1 MEVVIMP
8 IIKPSSELRNNY
20 NEISTLCHKSNE
32 PIYITKNGSGDLAVM
47 SIETYEYLTDKY
59 TLYKELEKGMNSLK
73 NGKKYSEE
81 EVNKELDEV

>member
-1 MEVVIMP
+1 MP

-32 PIYITKNGSGDLAVM
+32 PVYITKNCSGDLAVM

-59 TLYKELEKGMNSLK
+59 ILYSELEKGMKSLK
-73 NGKKYSEE
+73 NGKKYSAK
-81 EVNKELDEV
+81 EVYDELDKI

>member
-1 MEVVIMP
+1 
-8 IIKPSSELRNNY
+8 
-20 NEISTLCHKSNE
+20 
-32 PIYITKNGSGDLAVM
+32 M